1 MAFAWRM
8 GFPGWRIAA
17 SMGLPIKVKVEVC
30 RDDEAGVYYATS
42 NDIGLAVESES
53 LDGIVKE
60 IEAAAAALLALAHTP
75 AIKTRADIRYRSNLA
90 MA

>member
-8 GFPGWRIAA
+8 GFPGWQIAA
-17 SMGLPIKVKVEVC
+17 NMGMPIKVKVEVC

-60 IEAAAAALLALAHTP
+60 IEAAAAELLVLSHTP
-75 AIKTRADIRYRSNLA
+75 AIKTRADIRYRSTFA
-90 MA
+90 VA